1 MFPERTRRHA
11 RRRRKSLVG
20 ARPRARRKERKAVIY
35 SRKQYKY
42 VRKSLVGARPRARR
56 KARKPARL
64 RKEPAQVSKE
74 ISVRSAPTGA
84 QEQKE
89 SSTSIQGS
97 TTSIEQQT
105 FWEPE
110 SAPVAHLSKVTK
122 QVSKEIL
129 GPSACVGMHEDK
141 ESSSPLQ
148 ENKKG
153 IEGNPFSERAHGR
166 AGRQRKQHTYPRKEQ
181 RYRWKSFL
189 GARPRARGKGR
200 KAAHRCKE
208 TGGIEGN
215 PVSERA
221 HGRAGSQRKH
231 HAYSTR
237 RRTGR
242 QGRQHKYQT
251 KSLLGARPWVRRKAW
266 KLTHLCKETEQLSSE
281 IPSRSAPVGAQESME
296 TNTLM

>member
-42 VRKSLVGARPRARR
+42 SRKSQFGARPRARR

-74 ISVRSAPTGA
+74 ISVRRAPTGA

-153 IEGNPFSERAHGR
+153 IEGNLFSEHAHGR
-166 AGRQRKQHTYPRKEQ
+166 AGRQRKQHTHPRKEQ
-181 RYRWKSFL
+181 KCRWKSFL

-208 TGGIEGN
+208 TAE
-215 PVSERA
+215 VS
-221 HGRAGSQRKH
+221 K
-231 HAYSTR
+231 
-237 RRTGR
+237 
-242 QGRQHKYQT
+242 
-251 KSLLGARPWVRRKAW
+251 
-266 KLTHLCKETEQLSSE
+266 E
-281 IPSRSAPVGAQESME
+281 IPSRSAPTGAQEVKESTTPIQPAVAQE
-296 TNTLM
+296 GKDASTNIKRNPFSERAHGCAGRHGN